1 MENKELYRIEIAGSK
16 VQSVALKDDVVTFT
30 FENGRVI
37 KLNDEH
43 HYDCCERVY
52 ADFSNFPYHAERIVG
67 KEFDTFIVKGVSDI
81 GFLVCFENEY
91 EIGEKVLV
99 PCYNEQNGYYSNELK
114 LLIADGDKRTE
125 IDLVGFKEDRIC

>member
-1 MENKELYRIEIAGSK
+1 MENKELYRTEIAGSR
-16 VQSVALKDDVVTFT
+16 VQSVVLEDDVVTFT

-37 KLNDEH
+37 KLNGEH
-43 HYDCCERVY
+43 SSDCCERVY
-52 ADFSNFPYHAERIVG
+52 ADFSNFPYHAELIVG
-67 KEFDTFIVKGVSDI
+67 KEFDIFLVKGVIDI